1 MKINK
6 GSKVRIH
13 YLFVIAIKKKKRII
27 PDKPNQTLRN
37 KKSEVSSSWTMERIL
52 RNIPALRRLMALLIR
67 KTRKKIINKTSY
79 FLSNSLNKSL
89 DQK

>member
-1 MKINK
+1 MKR
-6 GSKVRIH
+6 RIH

-52 RNIPALRRLMALLIR
+52 RNIPALGTTAAVSVNICWLAAGR
-67 KTRKKIINKTSY
+67 KMSKDESSAQPKGTKESMC
-79 FLSNSLNKSL
+79 
-89 DQK
+89 